1 MFEAQDAH
9 HINIIDG
16 GSAGIGPGQA
26 ESSFT
31 RRPSPGRID
40 VESRADRATPGP
52 RRAREKADGT
62 IAPVPGLRV
71 TRVEPTGGLWQIS
84 SSEIRERLARRESL
98 AGLVPDKVIEYIREK
113 GLYAG
118 H

>member
-31 RRPSPGRID
+31 RRPRRGGSTS
-40 VESRADRATPGP
+40 SREPAGP
-52 RRAREKADGT
+52 RLARGGRGEGGPGHP
-62 IAPVPGLRV
+62 PVPGLRV

-84 SSEIRERLARRESL
+84 SSEVRERLARRESL

>member
-1 MFEAQDAH
+1 MEAAPE
-9 HINIIDG
+9 
-16 GSAGIGPGQA
+16 SARGKLNHRLPVALAEADRRRVASRPGHAGPEAGA
-26 ESSFT
+26 EK
-31 RRPSPGRID
+31 
-40 VESRADRATPGP
+40 ADRA
-52 RRAREKADGT
+52 